1 MVEEDAFGGGIA
13 NSDQIT
19 WIDSTNDED
28 GSIIP
33 VLVAFAIAVVAM
45 AAFFFKM
52 TKSSK
57 EDEEEL
63 Y

>member
-1 MVEEDAFGGGIA
+1 MCIRDSGGGTA
-13 NSDQIT
+13 SSDQIT
-19 WIDSTNDED
+19 WIDPADDES

-33 VLVAFAIAVVAM
+33 VLIAFVIAALAM

-52 TKSSK
+52 TKSSE